1 MYTVELL
8 RPKEVP
14 ERARVQG
21 KASSWEEQ
29 QLGEK
34 KALSGKAS
42 WRRPLNVAFRRY
54 QERVKSE
61 GNTVRRV
68 LEGHAQQ
75 EYTSCPKPHG

>member
-1 MYTVELL
+1 MYSVELL

-14 ERARVQG
+14 ERAHVQG

-42 WRRPLNVAFRRY
+42 WRRPLNVAFCRY

-61 GNTVRRV
+61 GEQEGNTVTRV

-75 EYTSCPKPHG
+75 E